1 MKKYILLL
9 LFALGSMSF
18 VLGQLNDYKYIIIPK
33 TFDAFKRENQF
44 RTSTLMKYLFTNE
57 GFAAVYEGSFPK
69 DLQADIC
76 LGLKADLVDDS
87 SLFSTKASIALRDCN
102 GVVVFETPQARTKTK
117 EYEQAYKEVISE
129 AFGALRGLNHSYS
142 PKKKDTPE
150 PPITVS
156 FKNDVKSLEEES
168 EAETGMVSRKETEV
182 AAVGDQMVDI
192 APTTDLKDKDVLYAQ
207 PIENG
212 FQLVDT
218 TPKVVYILKSTS
230 APEVFLVT
238 KEGQNGVVFKEGGKW
253 YIEFDEK
260 GNKAKELNIK
270 F

>member
-33 TFDAFKRENQF
+33 KFDVFKKENQF

-57 GFAAVYEGSFPK
+57 GFDTVYDGSFPM
-69 DLQADIC
+69 DLQADPC

-87 SLFSTKASIALRDCN
+87 TLFSTKASIALRDCN
-102 GVVVFETPQARTKTK
+102 GVVVFETYQARTKIK

-129 AFGALRGLNHSYS
+129 AFGALRGLNYRYS
-142 PKKKDTPE
+142 PKKKDKPE
-150 PPITVS
+150 SPITVS

-168 EAETGMVSRKETEV
+168 EADTTMGSQQETEV
-182 AAVGDQMVDI
+182 AVGDDQTVDI
-192 APTTDLKDKDVLYAQ
+192 APTMDSVDKDVLYAQ
-207 PIENG
+207 PTENG

-218 TPKVVYILKSTS
+218 TPKVVYVLKSTS
-230 APEVFLVT
+230 APGVFLVT
-238 KEGQNGVVFKEGGKW
+238 KEGRNGVVFKEGGKW
-253 YIEFDEK
+253 YVEFDEK
-260 GNKAKELNIK
+260 GGKAKELNIK